1 MAESAKEIIQVNL
14 EDEMRKSYLD
24 YAMSVIVGRALPDAR
39 DGLKPV
45 HRRVLF
51 AMNELGA
58 HSNKPYYKSAR
69 IVGDVIGK
77 YHPHGDQS
85 VYDTLVR
92 MAQPFS
98 LRYLMVDGQG
108 NFGSVDGDSA
118 AAMRYTEAR
127 MSRLAHEMMADIDK
141 ETVDFQPNYDE
152 KELEPTV
159 MPTRFPSLLVNGSA
173 GIAVGMATNIPPHN
187 LTESINACLALI
199 DNPQIDVDGL
209 MEYIPGPD
217 FPTAGIVN
225 GTSGIV
231 AGYRTG
237 RGRVRM
243 RAKAEIEIQ
252 DNGREAIVVTEIP
265 YQVNKARLIEK
276 IAELVKEKKLEGI
289 SELRDESDKDGMR
302 IYIEIKRGEA
312 ADVVLNNLYQQ
323 TQMESVFG
331 INMVAL
337 VDGRPQL
344 LNLKQMLEAF
354 VRHRREVVT
363 RRTIFELRKAR
374 ARAHILE
381 GLTVALANI
390 DEMIELIKTSANPT
404 EARERMLARRWE
416 AGLVGALLGAAGA
429 EASQPEDLPAGA
441 GLVADGY
448 QLTEVQATQILEMRL
463 HRLTGLEQ
471 ERLTEEYKQLLDTIA
486 GLIRILENPDVLL
499 QVIREELVNIR
510 EEYGDARRTEIRH
523 SEEDLDILDLIAPED
538 VVVTLS
544 HAGYAKRQ
552 PVSAY
557 RAQRRGGRGRSAAA
571 TKEEDFIDQL
581 WLVNTHDTL
590 LTFTSSG
597 KVFWLPVY
605 QLPEAGP
612 NARGRPIINW
622 IPLENGERVQAVLPV
637 REYAD
642 GRYVFFATRN
652 GMVKKTPL
660 SEFAYQLR
668 RGKVAINLDEGD
680 ALVGVALTD
689 GERDVLLFASNG
701 KTVRFS
707 ERPKDD
713 EAEDG
718 AVEEGAGEDS
728 AGDDE
733 DVALAEDGDDARSP
747 RRKSRGGVK
756 PTGRSSR
763 GVRGIKLARSE
774 YVVSLIV
781 AEPAVGQDEDA
792 EDIEPAAEADA
803 DADAESVVRNGDE
816 ADAYIL
822 TATENGYGKRTPLA
836 EYPRKGRG
844 TQGVIG
850 IQTSGRNGKL
860 VGAVLLSARDEVLLI
875 SDGGTLVRTRASEIS
890 RVGRNTQGVT
900 LIRLSK
906 GEKLQAVERLD
917 GSLAEEEPIEPI
929 AGEEGNIEVASELP
943 PES

>member
-1 MAESAKEIIQVNL
+1 MADLAKEIIPVNL

-24 YAMSVIVGRALPDAR
+24 YAMSVIVGRALPDVR

-45 HRRVLF
+45 HRRVLY

-58 HSNKPYYKSAR
+58 HSNKAHFKSAR

-98 LRYLMVDGQG
+98 LRYLLVDGQG

-127 MSRLAHEMMADIDK
+127 MSRLTHELMADIDK
-141 ETVDFQPNYDE
+141 ETVDFQLNYDE
-152 KELEPTV
+152 KEYEPSV
-159 MPTRFPSLLVNGSA
+159 MPTRFPNLLVNGSA

-187 LTESINACLALI
+187 LGEIIDGLMALI
-199 DNPQIDVDGL
+199 EDPEIDVDGL
-209 MEYIPGPD
+209 MQYIPGPD
-217 FPTAGIVN
+217 FPTAGIIN

-243 RAKAEIEIQ
+243 RAKADIEV
-252 DNGREAIVVTEIP
+252 DDRTGRESIIVTEIP

-276 IAELVKEKKLEGI
+276 IAELVKEKRLEGI

-302 IYIEIKRGEA
+302 IYIEVKRGES
-312 ADVVLNNLYQQ
+312 ADVVLNNLYSQ
-323 TQMESVFG
+323 TPMESVFG

-374 ARAHILE
+374 NRAHILE

-390 DEMIELIKTSANPT
+390 DEMIELIKTSANPQ
-404 EARERMLARRWE
+404 EAKERMLAKTWE
-416 AGLVGALLGAAGA
+416 PGLVGSLLAAAGA
-429 EASQPEDLPAGA
+429 EASRPEDMPADVGF
-441 GLVADGY
+441 LDGRY
-448 QLTEVQATQILEMRL
+448 QLTEAQASQILEMRL

-471 ERLTEEYKQLLDTIA
+471 EKLTEEYKLLLDTIA
-486 GLIRILENPDVLL
+486 GLIRILENPDVLM
-499 QVIREELVNIR
+499 QVIREELNNIKA
-510 EEYGDARRTEIRH
+510 EFGDARRSEIRH

-552 PVSAY
+552 PASAY
-557 RAQRRGGRGRSAAA
+557 RAQRRGGRGRNAAA
-571 TKEEDFIDQL
+571 TKDEDFIDQL

-622 IPLENGERVQAVLPV
+622 IPLEAGEKVQAVLPI
-637 REYAD
+637 RAYEE
-642 GRYVFFATRN
+642 GRYVFFATQN
-652 GMVKKTPL
+652 GTVKKTPL
-660 SEFAYQLR
+660 TEFAFKLA
-668 RGKVAINLDEGD
+668 RGKIAINLDEGD
-680 ALVGVALTD
+680 ALVSVALTD
-689 GERDVLLFASNG
+689 GERDVMLFASNG
-701 KTVRFS
+701 KAVRF
-707 ERPKDD
+707 
-713 EAEDG
+713 AENE
-718 AVEEGAGEDS
+718 V
-728 AGDDE
+728 
-733 DVALAEDGDDARSP
+733 RSM
-747 RRKSRGGVK
+747 
-756 PTGRSSR
+756 GRTAT
-763 GVRGIKLARSE
+763 GVRGIRLTAGE
-774 YVVSLIV
+774 EVVSLIV
-781 AEPAVGQDEDA
+781 VE
-792 EDIEPAAEADA
+792 
-803 DADAESVVRNGDE
+803 GDG
-816 ADAYIL
+816 DIL
-822 TATENGYGKRTPLA
+822 TASARGYGKRTPVD

-844 TQGVIG
+844 TQGVLAIK
-850 IQTSGRNGKL
+850 TSERNGKL
-860 VGAVLLSARDEVLLI
+860 VGAIQLSDHHEVLLI
-875 SDGGTLVRTRASEIS
+875 SDGGTLVRTRASGIS
-890 RVGRNTQGVT
+890 QVGRNTQGVT
-900 LIRLSK
+900 LMRLSE
-906 GEKLQAVERLD
+906 GETLQAVERLD
-917 GSLAEEEPIEPI
+917 ASLDEDDGDGEAGIAAETAIEPQPQ
-929 AGEEGNIEVASELP
+929 A
-943 PES
+943 

>member
-1 MAESAKEIIQVNL
+1 MADLATEIIPVNL

-24 YAMSVIVGRALPDAR
+24 YAMSVIVGRALPDVR

-51 AMNELGA
+51 AMHELGA
-58 HSNKPYYKSAR
+58 HSNRPHFKSAR

-98 LRYLMVDGQG
+98 LRYMLVDGQG

-118 AAMRYTEAR
+118 AAMRYTESR
-127 MSRLAHEMMADIDK
+127 MSRLAHELMADIDK
-141 ETVDFQPNYDE
+141 ETVDFTPNYDE
-152 KELEPTV
+152 KEQEPSV
-159 MPTRFPSLLVNGSA
+159 MPTRFPNLLVNGSA

-187 LTESINACLALI
+187 LSEVIDGLIAMI
-199 DNPQIDVDGL
+199 DNPLIDIDQL

-217 FPTAGIVN
+217 FPTAGIIN
-225 GTSGIV
+225 GTAGIV

-243 RAKAEIEIQ
+243 RARAEVEV
-252 DNGREAIVVTEIP
+252 DDRSGREAIIVTEIP

-302 IYIEIKRGEA
+302 IYIEVKRGESA
-312 ADVVLNNLYQQ
+312 EVVLNNLYSQ
-323 TQMESVFG
+323 TPMESVFG

-374 ARAHILE
+374 ARAHVLE

-390 DEMIELIKTSANPT
+390 DEMIELIRTSTNPG
-404 EARERMLARRWE
+404 EARERMLARTWE
-416 AGLVGALLGAAGA
+416 PGLVGSLLAAAGS
-429 EASQPEDLPAGA
+429 ESSRPEDLPKGV
-441 GLVADGY
+441 GFLDGRY
-448 QLTEVQATQILEMRL
+448 QLTETQAQQILEMRL

-471 ERLTEEYKQLLDTIA
+471 EKLTEEYKLLLETIA
-486 GLIRILENPDVLL
+486 GLIRILQNPDVLK
-499 QVIREELVNIR
+499 QVIREELLNVK
-510 EEYGDARRTEIRH
+510 EEFGDARRSEIRQ
-523 SEEDLDILDLIAPED
+523 SEEDFDILDLIAPED
-538 VVVTLS
+538 MVVTLS

-552 PVSAY
+552 PASSY
-557 RAQRRGGRGRSAAA
+557 RAQKRGGRGRNAA
-571 TKEEDFIDQL
+571 TTKDQDFIDHL

-590 LTFTSSG
+590 LTFTSKG
-597 KVFWLPVY
+597 RVFWLAVH

-612 NARGRPIINW
+612 NARGRPIVNW
-622 IPLENGERVQAVLPV
+622 IPLEADEKVQAVLPV
-637 REYAD
+637 REYAQ
-642 GRYVFFATRN
+642 GRFVFFATRN
-652 GMVKKTPL
+652 GTVKKTPL
-660 SEFAYQLR
+660 TEFAYRLA
-668 RGKVAINLDEGD
+668 RGKIAINLDQGD
-680 ALVGVALTD
+680 ALIGVALTD
-689 GERDVLLFASNG
+689 GQRDVLLFASNG
-701 KTVRFS
+701 KTVRFG
-707 ERPKDD
+707 E
-713 EAEDG
+713 EA
-718 AVEEGAGEDS
+718 V
-728 AGDDE
+728 
-733 DVALAEDGDDARSP
+733 RSM
-747 RRKSRGGVK
+747 
-756 PTGRSSR
+756 GRTAT
-763 GVRGIKLARSE
+763 GVRGIRLAEGE

-781 AEPAVGQDEDA
+781 ADRAAGADA
-792 EDIEPAAEADA
+792 EQADDELADA
-803 DADAESVVRNGDE
+803 DDALEAAADE
-816 ADAYIL
+816 AVLETSQDESGCYIL
-822 TATENGYGKRTPLA
+822 TATENGYGKRTALA

-850 IQTSGRNGKL
+850 IQTNARNGKL
-860 VGAVLLSARDEVLLI
+860 IGALLLGDSDEVMLI
-875 SDGGTLVRTRASEIS
+875 SDRGTLVRTRSTEIS

-906 GEKLQAVERLD
+906 GEKLQAIQRLD
-917 GSLAEEEPIEPI
+917 ASLEED
-929 AGEEGNIEVASELP
+929 EELDATAQGADASSQIQ
-943 PES
+943 PEG